1 MLVTILVSHAS
12 GCFTSGMRR
21 AAGTQRRL
29 LDDVLGL
36 VERPQHPVRDA
47 HQVVTVFGQFLDAIH
62 DGPARLRS
70 P

>member
-1 MLVTILVSHAS
+1 
-12 GCFTSGMRR
+12 MRR

-29 LDDVLGL
+29 LDDSLGL

-47 HQVVTVFGQFLDAIH
+47 HQVVTVFGLFLDAIH